1 MEATDAVKSGL
12 VECGLVEEELR
23 NVDVGSVISRCYAK
37 AVLGTSVN
45 RNIAVEPV
53 QALLRLLLG
62 ETVHGALAFVLVIQ
76 TVGYPALVVEL
87 AGGTLIGPF
96 LGDGG
101 GVGVLAV
108 PSLLE
113 VGGGG
118 GPQLASDLGR
128 VACWLGQEFWQ
139 RDIVLLGQLISLRW
153 QGEAEILH
161 SSERIRRKLLSLR
174 RSLLNL
180 RRQGRLSRGH
190 GGSSSNDKSGGQ
202 GGYGGT
208 VRKLHALHRAI
219 SGRQSGRS
227 FRAAQVIRYNFV
239 MVPVFLEKSGWW
251 DNILTAHFWSTAK
264 GC

>member
-1 MEATDAVKSGL
+1 MKATNAAKSGL
-12 VECGLVEEELR
+12 VEKGLVEEELR
-23 NVDVGSVISRCYAK
+23 NVDVGSVISSCYAE
-37 AVLGTSVN
+37 AVRGTSIDW
-45 RNIAVEPV
+45 NIAVEPV
-53 QALLRLLLG
+53 QAVLRLLLG
-62 ETVHGALAFVLVIQ
+62 EAVNRTLSFVLVIQ
-76 TVGYPALVVEL
+76 AVGYPALVVEL
-87 AGGTLIGPF
+87 AGGTLVGPF

-108 PSLLE
+108 TSFLE

-118 GPQLASDLGR
+118 GPQLASDLGC
-128 VACWLGQEFWQ
+128 VARRLGQEFWQ
-139 RDIVLLGQLISLRW
+139 RDIVLLGQLIGLRW

-161 SSERIRRKLLSLR
+161 SGERIRRKLLSLR

-190 GGSSSNDKSGGQ
+190 GGSTSNDKSGGQ
-202 GGYGGT
+202 GGYGCT
-208 VRKLHALHRAI
+208 MRKLHALHRAI

-239 MVPVFLEKSGWW
+239 MVPVFLGKYGWW
-251 DNILTAHFWSTAK
+251 DNILTAQFWSTAK